1 MLECMWVCFQKHSF
15 FSSSIKSIIERER
28 GIWAQILELPFFQ
41 TQWEEQKKWF
51 SESSFLEEE
60 EESVLST
67 YKLRLSSPLLD
78 DDDDD
83 LHSFVSLTLQISR
96 VGPFLLNER
105 TQNTQDQKEMKALPH
120 TRRDSNNHSKRT
132 KKKKTRKYAFA
143 SLSDEED
150 EEEEEEEEKGESKN
164 RLKKNCEKAFN
175 HFCKAT
181 ADMDAWVS
189 EWVIALLCFVFVY
202 GFLGLAGYA

>member
-1 MLECMWVCFQKHSF
+1 M
-15 FSSSIKSIIERER
+15 
-28 GIWAQILELPFFQ
+28 
-41 TQWEEQKKWF
+41 
-51 SESSFLEEE
+51 
-60 EESVLST
+60 
-67 YKLRLSSPLLD
+67 SSPLLD

-143 SLSDEED
+143 SLSDEE
-150 EEEEEEEEKGESKN
+150 KGESKN

-181 ADMDAWVS
+181 ADMDA
-189 EWVIALLCFVFVY
+189 
-202 GFLGLAGYA
+202 